1 MEPYSTPHSSFQV
14 LDDILARQVV
24 KPFSLNPNKLFI
36 TSFAELEGMVVRQV
50 SDSYLITIIYDTLH
64 KVLDALLH
72 NFPENIFWDFDFI
85 VHSLVK
91 LALSAQHKVEI
102 LKDFGSKIVLLMAMF
117 GKESEIRFR
126 YVHDFM
132 YGFDW
137 ARWVKKK
144 PKQRANSDPFCIH
157 FLDDLLCK
165 GEEILHSIKKNDA
178 KYPQISG
185 TRYRNPFCFSREP
198 QDEYR
203 LLNYLAACE
212 YIPVAA
218 WEWNTVGVWDK
229 PFYQL
234 REDASQKLNIA
245 KKN

>member
-1 MEPYSTPHSSFQV
+1 LE
-14 LDDILARQVV
+14 IKVV
-24 KPFSLNPNKLFI
+24 Q
-36 TSFAELEGMVVRQV
+36 QV
-50 SDSYLITIIYDTLH
+50 SDSYLVTIIYDTLH

-85 VHSLVK
+85 VSSLVK
-91 LALSAQHKVEI
+91 LALSAEKKVEI
-102 LKDFGSKIVLLMAMF
+102 LEDFGNKIVSLMSMC

-126 YVHDFM
+126 YVHDFI

-144 PKQRANSDPFCIH
+144 PKHRANSNPFCIH
-157 FLDDLLCK
+157 FLDYLLCK
-165 GEEILHSIKKNDA
+165 GEEILYSIKKNDA

-185 TRYRNPFCFSREP
+185 KRYRNPFRFSREP

-212 YIPVAA
+212 SIPVAA

-245 KKN
+245 KK

>member
-1 MEPYSTPHSSFQV
+1 MKPDFTPNSSFQV
-14 LDDILARQVV
+14 LDDILAQQVV
-24 KPFSLNPNKLFI
+24 SPFSLNPNQLFI
-36 TSFAELEGMVVRQV
+36 TSFAQLEVKVVRQV
-50 SDSYLITIIYDTLH
+50 SDSYLVTIIYDTLH

-85 VHSLVK
+85 VSSLVQ
-91 LALSAQHKVEI
+91 LALSAEEKVEI
-102 LKDFGSKIVLLMAMF
+102 LKDFGNKIVSLMGMF

-144 PKQRANSDPFCIH
+144 PNYRANSDPFCIH
-157 FLDDLLCK
+157 FIDHLLIK
-165 GEEILHSIKKNDA
+165 GEEILHSIKTNDA

-185 TRYRNPFCFSREP
+185 KRYRNPFCFSREP

-203 LLNYLAACE
+203 LLNYLAACKC
-212 YIPVAA
+212 IPVAA

-234 REDASQKLNIA
+234 REDASQKLNLA
-245 KKN
+245 KK